1 LPRLA
6 KEFMAEVAPRVM
18 RAVLMAAIVFVLE
31 NWSGEA
37 TKNALLNP
45 NC

>member
-18 RAVLMAAIVFVLE
+18 RAVLMAAIVFCVGKLE
-31 NWSGEA
+31 WRGDE
-37 TKNALLNP
+37 NALLNP